1 MLFFLKNTY
10 LNIHRKNGSERI
22 KNVQQTTIKQMKLV
36 YKNQTKQTLK
46 QGKLS
51 SYQDSFVQY
60 WDRPVDR
67 IEISESD
74 SET

>member
-36 YKNQTKQTLK
+36 YKNQTK
-46 QGKLS
+46 
-51 SYQDSFVQY
+51 
-60 WDRPVDR
+60 
-67 IEISESD
+67 
-74 SET
+74 